1 MTQKDNPIDLSD
13 KPALLAFLT
22 SLAEEASAIILEVYG
37 TAFAVEEKA
46 PRDLVT
52 VADKRVNALLV
63 ARLRAAFPLVPVV
76 AEESPVADFAD
87 FYREKACFFVDPL
100 DGTSEFVD
108 RNGEFVVMIGLTE
121 NGRPS
126 AGVVLAP
133 TTGRL
138 VRGAVGHGAEERAA
152 DGTVKQLAL
161 STRTELRGASFVASH
176 RRRTPALEAF
186 LASVPEGVVK
196 PLGSAGLKGLA
207 VASGEADAF
216 VHLGVAG
223 KLWDSCATEAIVT
236 AAGGVVTDS
245 LGRALRY
252 DRPELT
258 LADGVVMA
266 NAALSAAVLGALH
279 AGPVRAD

>member
-1 MTQKDNPIDLSD
+1 MSQKDKLLELSD

-22 SLAEEASAIILEVYG
+22 GLAEEAAVIILEVYA

-52 VADKRVNALLV
+52 VADKRANTLLV
-63 ARLRAAFPLVPVV
+63 ARLREAFPDVPVV
-76 AEESPVADFAD
+76 AEESPVADFVD
-87 FYREKACFFVDPL
+87 FYRAPACFFVDPL

-121 NGRPS
+121 HGRPT

-133 TTGRL
+133 TTGRV
-138 VRGAVGHGAEERAA
+138 VRGAVGVGAEERTAE
-152 DGTVKQLAL
+152 GIVKSLVL
-161 STRTELRGASFVASH
+161 SRREGLTGASFVASH
-176 RRRTPALEAF
+176 RRRTPALETF
-186 LASVPEGVVK
+186 LAAVPEGIVK
-196 PLGSAGLKGLA
+196 PLGSAGLKGIA
-207 VASGEADAF
+207 VASGEVDGF

-245 LGRALRY
+245 RGRALRY

-266 NAALSAAVLGALH
+266 NPALSQAILEALVTLS
-279 AGPVRAD
+279 A